1 MQSPQH
7 SLFLLPTLRVSQ
19 TTIDRKTVIAI
30 KYSIITQ
37 VPQNMQKDFKAITDE
52 VVPIKNAIPS
62 VREVIVIEGPAC
74 LIARLI
80 LSSGGK

>member
-7 SLFLLPTLRVSQ
+7 SLFLLPTLRVSH
-19 TTIDRKTVIAI
+19 TIIDRKTVIETR
-30 KYSIITQ
+30 YSMITQ
-37 VPQNMQKDFKAITDE
+37 APQNMQKDFSAITEE
-52 VVPIKNAIPS
+52 VVPMKKAIPS

-80 LSSGGK
+80 LSSGVK

>member
-7 SLFLLPTLRVSQ
+7 SLFLLATLLVSQ
-19 TTIDRKTVIAI
+19 TIIDRKRVIAI
-30 KYSIITQ
+30 KYSMITQ
-37 VPQNMQKDFKAITDE
+37 APQNMQKDFNAITDE
-52 VVPIKNAIPS
+52 VVPMKKAIPS

-80 LSSGGK
+80 LSSALK